1 MSAGA
6 LTDAKV
12 LGTLSFAQEMKE
24 TDESKL
30 QSLRDGVD
38 GYASDIA
45 QDIERIE
52 ESREATATLGGAGI
66 ALMIAGAATALN
78 PEVGQAIGS
87 FVNDLAAS
95 TGLTEVIAQGIDQ
108 AIDYIDDAVGAV
120 GALITGVATVKLSQ
134 ENQTLQEAKALQA
147 EVSERSKLLDQVLE
161 GESIDL
167 SSVEQKDTG
176 ENISPS
182 WAVSD
187 EKGKS
192 DISR

>member
-6 LTDAKV
+6 LTDAEV

-30 QSLRDGVD
+30 QSLRDGVQ
-38 GYASDIA
+38 GYAENIA
-45 QDIERIE
+45 QDIENIQ
-52 ESREATATLGGAGI
+52 ESMESSLAPGTIGI
-66 ALMIAGAATALN
+66 ALAVAGVAIGVDPEISQSVGSTIADYASATGLTAIVENSMDQVLDVMATAATA
-78 PEVGQAIGS
+78 VGSALGGLS
-87 FVNDLAAS
+87 LAKM
-95 TGLTEVIAQGIDQ
+95 L
-108 AIDYIDDAVGAV
+108 
-120 GALITGVATVKLSQ
+120 Q
-134 ENQTLQEAKALQA
+134 ENQTLQEAKELHA
-147 EVSERSKLLDQVLE
+147 EVSERAELLDQVLE